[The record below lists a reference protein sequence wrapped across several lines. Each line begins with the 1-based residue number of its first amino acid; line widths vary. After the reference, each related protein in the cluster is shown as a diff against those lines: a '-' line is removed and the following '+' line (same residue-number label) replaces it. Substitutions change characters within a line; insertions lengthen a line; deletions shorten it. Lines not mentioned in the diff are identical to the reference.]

1 MKENVVDN
9 NVLKLIF
16 KEIAKTTRK
25 SKPNLNLAQQGQLCL
40 LTMGDKFT
48 NSKYYENTKGSPSF
62 GVQYF

>member
-25 SKPNLNLAQQGQLCL
+25 SKPNLNLA
-40 LTMGDKFT
+40 
-48 NSKYYENTKGSPSF
+48 
-62 GVQYF
+62 